1 MRKTLLFI
9 EKGLLAQLYKTN
21 ISVYLESEVVL
32 CNNYLDLIKQL
43 ENMEEFILIV
53 AYYYVDHT
61 DMIKEM
67 PTLITEKGIKI
78 PTIIV
83 GESGQDTPNLTHIK
97 ESLNIPNILGA
108 SARVLNIT
116 AQMMAAYKVPEYYPI
131 DIEFIYYLNK
141 APTSLFLNINNE
153 YVLFASKDTSISD
166 IAQDLKEEGVDKF
179 YIKSLERLEIVGRIT
194 ETLKEKLKQSSK
206 LNSKFKA
213 ELIAEGFDY
222 FLDHYVS
229 PEAGQEIG
237 KIANDCS
244 RLMTDLVT
252 ESNDL
257 NALFMAFRSNKDNYL
272 YIHTMLG
279 SYVASHIV
287 RNVPWGN
294 ETHVD
299 KIVMVFFFHD
309 LYLAPLY
316 AKYPEIRS
324 EEDFNNNA
332 ELGRQE
338 KHTVLNHA
346 RLAGE
351 LVSSI
356 KKSPIGIDQ
365 LIRQHHGVST
375 GIGFADE
382 YKDDVSPLAKIVIIA
397 ESFVEFYL
405 SKRGE
410 NIQAPFD
417 ILSAVEYLNEKF
429 KLNSYRKIIETLI
442 TLKI

>member
-32 CNNYLDLIKQL
+32 CSNYIDLIKQINDL
-43 ENMEEFILIV
+43 EGFILIV
-53 AYYYVDHT
+53 SYFYVDHT
-61 DMIKEM
+61 DMLKEM
-67 PTLITEKGIKI
+67 PTLIKEKAINI

-83 GESGQDTPNLTHIK
+83 GETGEEIPNLSYVK
-97 ESLNIPNILGA
+97 ESLNIQNILG
-108 SARVLNIT
+108 SAARELKIT
-116 AQMMAAYKVPEYYPI
+116 AQMMASYKVPEYYPI

-141 APTSLFLNINNE
+141 APTSLFLNIDNE
-153 YVLFASKDTSISD
+153 FVLFASKDTSIND

-179 YIKSLERLEIVGRIT
+179 YIKSNERLEIVGKIT
-194 ETLKEKLKQSSK
+194 ETLKEKLKSSSK
-206 LNSKFKA
+206 LDSKFKA

-222 FLDHYVS
+222 FLDHYVG
-229 PEAGQEIG
+229 PEASKEIG

-244 RLMTDLVT
+244 RMMTDLVSD
-252 ESNDL
+252 SNDL
-257 NALFMAFRSNKDNYL
+257 NSLFLIFKSNKDNYL

-294 ETHVD
+294 ESHVD
-299 KIVMVFFFHD
+299 KVIMVFFFHD

-316 AKYPEIRS
+316 AKYVQVRS
-324 EEDFNNNA
+324 EEDFLNLV
-332 ELGRQE
+332 ELSRQE
-338 KHTVLNHA
+338 KHTVINHA

-351 LVSSI
+351 LVASM

-365 LIRQHHGVST
+365 LIRQHHGVGT
-375 GIGFADE
+375 GIGFAEE
-382 YKDDVSPLAKIVIIA
+382 YKDDVSPLAKVVIISEA
-397 ESFVEFYL
+397 FVEYYL
-405 SKRGE
+405 SRRGE

-417 ILSAVEYLNEKF
+417 VLGAIEYLNEKF
-429 KLNSYRKIIETLI
+429 KPSSYKKIIETLV